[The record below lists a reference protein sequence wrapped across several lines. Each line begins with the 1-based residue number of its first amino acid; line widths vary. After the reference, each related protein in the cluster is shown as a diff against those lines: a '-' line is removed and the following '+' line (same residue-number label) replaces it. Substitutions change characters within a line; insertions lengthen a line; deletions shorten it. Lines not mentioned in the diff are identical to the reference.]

1 VNKVELPDGAT
12 LPPRHPDAPAPGVEL
27 PVHYSQCFACGDIES
42 GLHMRARAGE
52 GLTVHGRFHVTE
64 HHQGAP
70 GLAHGGLLACAFD
83 EVLGA
88 VNWLIGAIAVTGRL
102 ETDYL
107 LPVPVGTTLHITA
120 QCDGISGRKIYT
132 SAVGR
137 LNGPEG
143 EVAVRST
150 AIFIQVGVDHFLE
163 NGRLEDVQEAMHDP
177 EQLRAARAF
186 EVNP

>member
-1 VNKVELPDGAT
+1 MPDK
-12 LPPRHPDAPAPGVEL
+12 HPNAPEPGTKL
-27 PVHYSQCFACGDIES
+27 GSHYSRCFGCGDDALG
-42 GLHMRARAGE
+42 GLRVSSTVGE
-52 GLTVHGRFHVTE
+52 GLSVTTEFTVTDN
-64 HHQGAP
+64 HQGAP
-70 GLAHGGLLACAFD
+70 GLAHGGLLALAFD
-83 EVLGA
+83 EALGA

-120 QCDGISGRKIYT
+120 QCDGVSGRKIYT

-137 LNGPEG
+137 LDGPDG
-143 EVAVRST
+143 DVAVRAT

-177 EQLRAARAF
+177 EQIRAARAF